1 MGKTITLQGAPGT
14 AEVYSKA
21 VGAML
26 PVIGKPARVR
36 ADATIPDRN
45 YRLENVRVD
54 ADKLHAYTRVTGQR
68 FGATLPLTYPFVLQF
83 PLAMKVMTD
92 NDFPFGAVGSVHVEN
107 SIHRLRPIG
116 IDEPLTID
124 THAENLREHRKGL
137 LIDMVSQI
145 SVGSELV
152 TTQVATFLK
161 QQRTSLSD
169 EPRGPEP
176 KQTTPPPPDSV
187 LSVDLGRIRQYAEA
201 SGDRNPI
208 HMSNLSAK
216 AFGFPKAIAHGMWS
230 AAAAVANVEAQLPD
244 DVTYSVRFGKPILLP
259 AKVNLYTRRIDGAGA
274 ASGPSAS
281 GAGSAASG
289 PSASGSFD
297 ISILNRRKGY
307 PHLTATTRGA

>member
-1 MGKTITLQGAPGT
+1 MSKTITLDSAPST
-14 AEVYSKA
+14 TEVYSKA

-26 PVIGKPARVR
+26 PVIGKPARVP
-36 ADATIPDRN
+36 ADASIPDRH
-45 YRLENVRVD
+45 YRLDDVRVD
-54 ADKLHAYTRVTGQR
+54 AERLHAYTRVTGQR
-68 FGATLPLTYPFVLQF
+68 FGGTLPITYPFVLQF

-116 IDEPLTID
+116 IGEPLTID

-137 LIDMVSQI
+137 LIDMISHI
-145 SVGSELV
+145 SVGSELA

-176 KQTTPPPPDSV
+176 KAATPPPPDAV
-187 LSVDLGRIRQYAEA
+187 LSVDLGRIRAYADA

-208 HMSNLSAK
+208 HMGNLPAK
-216 AFGFPKAIAHGMWS
+216 AFGFPRAIAHGMWS
-230 AAAAVANVEAQLPD
+230 AAAAVANVEAHLPD
-244 DVTYSVRFGKPILLP
+244 DVTYAVRFGKPILLP

-274 ASGPSAS
+274 
-281 GAGSAASG
+281 GSAASG
-289 PSASGSFD
+289 PNASGGFD
-297 ISILNRRKGY
+297 LSIRDRRKGF
-307 PHLTATTRGA
+307 PHLTATTRAG

>member
-1 MGKTITLQGAPGT
+1 MAKTITLSSAPGT

-26 PVIGKPARVR
+26 PVVGKPATVR
-36 ADATIPDRN
+36 ADAVIPERTYRMENIRVDPDR
-45 YRLENVRVD
+45 
-54 ADKLHAYTRVTGQR
+54 LHAYTRVTGQR
-68 FGATLPLTYPFVLQF
+68 FGSTLPITYPFVLQF

-92 NDFPFGAVGSVHVEN
+92 GDFPFGAVGSVHLEN
-107 SIHRLRPIG
+107 TIHRLRPIG
-116 IDEPLTID
+116 VDEPLTID

-137 LIDMVSQI
+137 LIDMI
-145 SVGSELV
+145 SEIRVGTELV
-152 TTQVATFLK
+152 TTQTATFLK

-176 KQTTPPPPDSV
+176 KQYAPPPPDSI

-208 HMSNLSAK
+208 HMGNLTAK

-244 DVTYSVRFGKPILLP
+244 DVTYTVRFGKPILLP

-274 ASGPSAS
+274 
-281 GAGSAASG
+281 
-289 PSASGSFD
+289 FD
-297 ISILNRRKGY
+297 ISVLDRRKGA

>member
-1 MGKTITLQGAPGT
+1 MSKTITLTGLPNT
-14 AEVYSKA
+14 VEVYGKA

-26 PVIGKPARVR
+26 PVVGKPARVR
-36 ADATIPDRN
+36 ADATIPDRR

-54 ADKLHAYTRVTGQR
+54 PQRLHAYTRVTGQR
-68 FGATLPLTYPFVLQF
+68 FGATLPVTYPFVLQF

-107 SIHRLRPIG
+107 RIHRLRPIR
-116 IDEPLTID
+116 IDEPLTIE

-137 LIDMVSQI
+137 LLDMI
-145 SVGSELV
+145 SEFHVGSELV

-176 KQTTPPPPDSV
+176 KQVAPPPPDAV
-187 LSVDLGRIRQYAEA
+187 LAVDLGRIRAYAEA

-208 HMSNLSAK
+208 HMGNLTAK
-216 AFGFPKAIAHGMWS
+216 AFGFPRAIAHGMWS
-230 AAAAVANVEAQLPD
+230 AAAAVANIESQLPD
-244 DVTYSVRFGKPILLP
+244 EVTYAVRFGKPILLP
-259 AKVNLYTRRIDGAGA
+259 AKVNLYTHRIDGA
-274 ASGPSAS
+274 

-289 PSASGSFD
+289 PHLPGNFD
-297 ISILNRRKGY
+297 LKILDRRKGF
-307 PHLTATTRGA
+307 PHLTATTREA